1 MPARLVPS
9 HGILA
14 SRVRLMT
21 GCHIHARHAVVLA
34 TNSIPVCPTV
44 RIVGWQRACVSK
56 LHLLLGIAALIVAL
70 VLPLLLWLPLLV
82 LLLLGLRPLALESTK
97 WIAWI
102 LERLHIALA
111 TTTLVSAVLH
121 NCALLE
127 GYSTVAAS
135 SAASSSARPA
145 SDWLLE
151 VALLLL
157 RHPLLLVWGWRMP
170 LLHRASL

>member
-34 TNSIPVCPTV
+34 TNSITVRPTV
-44 RIVGWQRACVSK
+44 RIVVRQRACVTK

-70 VLPLLLWLPLLV
+70 VLPLLPFLPLLV
-82 LLLLGLRPLALESTK
+82 LLLLGLCPLALKSTE

-102 LERLHIALA
+102 MIQ
-111 TTTLVSAVLH
+111 S
-121 NCALLE
+121 
-127 GYSTVAAS
+127 
-135 SAASSSARPA
+135 
-145 SDWLLE
+145 
-151 VALLLL
+151 
-157 RHPLLLVWGWRMP
+157 
-170 LLHRASL
+170 